1 MCVHTYVCV
10 HVCVRSN
17 GVFLSTSCS
26 LALPPGR
33 LPSWFKVSLFLS
45 GVRVQTSCWE
55 HFPKLLFLFEFPPFY
70 FKKPFS
76 FPKTKGPVEGH
87 QRGSPTCTCLEGLR
101 MALLPASPRTPIALV
116 RPVGGERWPHA
127 PPLGSPWH
135 PVFLRDD
142 LHSSCCVR
150 VRARAA
156 GEEVLEMEVVSTA
169 ELHAPKWARC

>member
-17 GVFLSTSCS
+17 GMFLSASCS

-55 HFPKLLFLFEFPPFY
+55 QFPKLLFLFEFPPFY

-76 FPKTKGPVEGH
+76 FPKTKGPVERVPEGKPH
-87 QRGSPTCTCLEGLR
+87 LYMFGGSEDGAAACIAQNTNCFGEACGWRKVATRASSGLLLAPRLPT
-101 MALLPASPRTPIALV
+101 
-116 RPVGGERWPHA
+116 
-127 PPLGSPWH
+127 
-135 PVFLRDD
+135 
-142 LHSSCCVR
+142 
-150 VRARAA
+150 
-156 GEEVLEMEVVSTA
+156 
-169 ELHAPKWARC
+169 